1 MTLERNPQAEQMA
14 HESMLRTLAAQAD
27 AIWPAEQPLL
37 ARYALH
43 DRDALHGPLKI
54 ADIGCGSG
62 EITSRLARA
71 YPEAEVL
78 GVDIL
83 ESSVEYARRRHAG
96 LGPRISFQQGDAFQ
110 LALASSAYDLVVCRH
125 LTQAVPEAPRVLAEL
140 VRVCRSGGWV
150 HVLSEDY
157 GMLHMPVGTLD
168 PDRLWLDGALPFT
181 RATGTDA
188 RVGRHT
194 WSYLRALGLTELRVD
209 YVVVD
214 TLRVPRATFAAII
227 EAWRDG
233 YAQLLGQ
240 RSRLTAWEAPALF
253 DQIIAS
259 ILDPDSYAVWQV
271 PIVSGKKP

>member
-1 MTLERNPQAEQMA
+1 MA
-14 HESMLRTLAAQAD
+14 HASMLRTLAAQAD
-27 AIWPAEQPLL
+27 AIWPAEQALFQ
-37 ARYALH
+37 RYGLS
-43 DRDALHGPLKI
+43 GPIRI
-54 ADIGCGSG
+54 ADVGCGSG
-62 EITSRLARA
+62 EITWRLASL
-71 YPEAEVL
+71 YPEASVL
-78 GVDIL
+78 GIDIL
-83 ESSVEYARRRHAG
+83 DSSIDHARSRHGHLA
-96 LGPRISFQQGDAFQ
+96 PRVSFAQGDAFQ
-110 LALASSAYDLVVCRH
+110 LELPASGADLVVCRH

-168 PDRLWLDGALPFT
+168 PDRLWQDGALAFT

-194 WSYLRALGLTELRVD
+194 FRYLRQLGLAELRVD

-214 TLRVPRATFAAII
+214 TLRVPRVTFAAII

-233 YAQLLGQ
+233 YARVLGE

-271 PIVSGKKP
+271 PIISGRKP